1 MRPKVFINTRFNMVM
16 KGGIQHTDKSGR
28 PTRTD
33 EWLKGRF
40 ELFERVCLPS
50 LMAQTDTDFH
60 WLVFFSDR
68 TPEPFLTRIAEL
80 QQRFPPFIPCFLPDH
95 QQQERRFKM
104 EVHARIEPTDEHIIS
119 ARIDNDDAFHR
130 TFIERLRNEF
140 HGQDDEIINFLNGIQ
155 YDRDNGVLVTVR
167 KASNPF
173 IARIERV
180 KEGTVLT
187 VLDLMHHHAAASGLL
202 RDVDTIPVWL
212 QLIHKGNLENEITSA
227 RVQFRWDLEKEFG
240 IPGPTRINAIR
251 SIALV
256 LKHRLV
262 MAPMRSTRRALRRLL
277 KGRSY

>member
-40 ELFERVCLPS
+40 ELFEQVCLPS
-50 LMAQTDTDFH
+50 LMAQTDTDFL

-80 QQRFPPFIPCFLPDH
+80 QQRFPPFIPCFLPDF

-104 EVHARIEPTDEHIIS
+104 EVHARIEPADEHIIS

-180 KEGTVLT
+180 KEGKVLT

-212 QLIHKGNLENEITSA
+212 QLIHKGNLENEITSVQ
-227 RVQFRWDLEKEFG
+227 VQFHGDLEKEFG
-240 IPGPTRINAIR
+240 IPGPTRINVLR

-256 LKHRLV
+256 LKHRLFIG
-262 MAPMRSTRRALRRLL
+262 PMRSARRAARRML
-277 KGRSY
+277 KGSH